1 MLVSFDRKGEKMN
14 RFERLVKVMARL
26 RSPDGCPWDLRQDHQ
41 SLKPYL
47 IEEAYEVI
55 EAIDSGDDW
64 KLKEELGDLL
74 LQIVFHARLA
84 EEKRRFDIWEVAEG
98 ICEKLIARHPHVF
111 EKKREISPEEVLQN
125 WEHIKLAN
133 SGREGYSVLEGVP
146 KSLPALLKAYRVQ
159 EKVARFNFDWEKTEE
174 VFDKINE
181 EIGELERSF
190 REGEK
195 RKVKEEL
202 GDVLFSL
209 VNLCRHL
216 GLFPEEAL
224 NSTTEKFKKRF
235 QYIEERLREMGKT
248 LSDSNLEEMDK
259 LWEEAKGKRT

>member
-1 MLVSFDRKGEKMN
+1 MN
-14 RFERLVKVMARL
+14 RFERLIKVMARL
-26 RSPDGCPWDLRQDHQ
+26 RSPDGCPWDLKQDHQ

-55 EAIDSGDDW
+55 EAIDSGDDQ

-74 LQIVFHARLA
+74 LQILFHARLA
-84 EEKRRFDIWEVAEG
+84 EEKGRFDIWGVAEG

-111 EKKREISPEEVLQN
+111 EKRRKITPEEVLQN

-133 SGREGYSVLEGVP
+133 SGRKGYSVLEGVP

-159 EKVARFNFDWEKTEE
+159 EKVARFDFDWERAEE
-174 VFDKINE
+174 VFEKIKE

-190 REGEK
+190 QVGESA
-195 RKVKEEL
+195 KVKDEL

-216 GLFPEEAL
+216 GLSPEEAL

-235 QYIEERLREMGKT
+235 EYIENRLREKGKT
-248 LSDSNLEEMDK
+248 LSDSNLEEMDRF
-259 LWEEAKGKRT
+259 WEEAKERLK

>member
-1 MLVSFDRKGEKMN
+1 MN
-14 RFERLVKVMARL
+14 RFERLIKVMARL
-26 RSPDGCPWDLRQDHQ
+26 RSPDGCPWDLKQDHQ

-55 EAIDSGDDW
+55 EAIDSGDDQ

-84 EEKRRFDIWEVAEG
+84 EEKGRFDIWGVAEG

-111 EKKREISPEEVLQN
+111 EKRRKITPEEVLQN
-125 WEHIKLAN
+125 WEHIKIAN
-133 SGREGYSVLEGVP
+133 SGKEEYSVLEGVP

-159 EKVARFNFDWEKTEE
+159 EKVARFDFDWERAEE
-174 VFDKINE
+174 VFEKIKE

-190 REGEK
+190 QVGESA
-195 RKVKEEL
+195 KVKDEL

-216 GLFPEEAL
+216 GLSPEEAL

-235 QYIEERLREMGKT
+235 EYIENRLREKGKT
-248 LSDSNLEEMDK
+248 LSDSNLEEMDR
-259 LWEEAKGKRT
+259 LWEEAKERLK

>member
-1 MLVSFDRKGEKMN
+1 MN

-26 RSPDGCPWDLRQDHQ
+26 RSPDGCPWDLKQDHQ

-55 EAIDSGDDW
+55 EAIDSGDDQ

-84 EEKRRFDIWEVAEG
+84 EERGHFDISDVAEG
-98 ICEKLIARHPHVF
+98 ISEKIISRHPHVF
-111 EKKREISPEEVLQN
+111 EKRREITPEEVLHN
-125 WEHIKLAN
+125 WEHIKIAN
-133 SGREGYSVLEGVP
+133 SGKEEYSVLEGVP

-159 EKVARFNFDWEKTEE
+159 EKVARFGFDWEKTEDILE
-174 VFDKINE
+174 KIKE
-181 EIGELERSF
+181 EIGELEKSF
-190 REGEK
+190 REGGGDEV
-195 RKVKEEL
+195 REES
-202 GDVLFSL
+202 GDLLFSL
-209 VNLCRHL
+209 VNLCRRL
-216 GLFPEEAL
+216 GHSPEEVL

-235 QYIEERLREMGKT
+235 QYIEDRLREKGKT

-259 LWEEAKGKRT
+259 LWEESKRKRT

>member
-1 MLVSFDRKGEKMN
+1 MN
-14 RFERLVKVMARL
+14 RFERLLKVMARL
-26 RSPDGCPWDLRQDHQ
+26 RSPDGCPWDLKQDHQ

-55 EAIDSGDDW
+55 EAIDSGDDQ

-84 EEKRRFDIWEVAEG
+84 EERGHFDIWGVAEG
-98 ICEKLIARHPHVF
+98 ISDKIISRHPHVF
-111 EKKREISPEEVLQN
+111 EKKREITPEEVLHN
-125 WEHIKLAN
+125 WEHIKIAN
-133 SGREGYSVLEGVP
+133 SGKEEYSVLEGVP

-159 EKVARFNFDWEKTEE
+159 EKVARFGFDWEKTED
-174 VFDKINE
+174 VFLKIKE
-181 EIGELERSF
+181 EIEELEKSF
-190 REGEK
+190 REGESGE
-195 RKVKEEL
+195 VKDEL

-216 GLFPEEAL
+216 DLSPEEAL
-224 NSTTEKFKKRF
+224 NSTTEKFKRRF
-235 QYIEERLREMGKT
+235 EYIENRLREKGKT

-259 LWEEAKGKRT
+259 LWEESKRKRT

>member
-1 MLVSFDRKGEKMN
+1 MN
-14 RFERLVKVMARL
+14 RFERLIKVMARL
-26 RSPDGCPWDLRQDHQ
+26 RSPDGCPWDLKQDHQ

-55 EAIDSGDDW
+55 EAIDSGDDQ

-84 EEKRRFDIWEVAEG
+84 EEKGRFDIWGVAEG

-111 EKKREISPEEVLQN
+111 EKRRKITPEEVLQN

-133 SGREGYSVLEGVP
+133 SGRKGYSVLEGVP

-159 EKVARFNFDWEKTEE
+159 EKVARFDFDWERAEE
-174 VFDKINE
+174 VFEKIKE

-190 REGEK
+190 QVGESA
-195 RKVKEEL
+195 KVKDEL

-216 GLFPEEAL
+216 GLSPEEAL

-235 QYIEERLREMGKT
+235 EYIENRLREKGKT
-248 LSDSNLEEMDK
+248 LSDSNLEEMDRF
-259 LWEEAKGKRT
+259 WEEAKERLK

>member
-1 MLVSFDRKGEKMN
+1 MN
-14 RFERLVKVMARL
+14 RFERLIKVMARL
-26 RSPDGCPWDLRQDHQ
+26 RSPDGCPWDLKQDHQ

-55 EAIDSGDDW
+55 EAIDSGDDQ

-84 EEKRRFDIWEVAEG
+84 EEKGRFDIWGVAEG

-111 EKKREISPEEVLQN
+111 EKRRKITPEEVLQN
-125 WEHIKLAN
+125 WEHIKIAN
-133 SGREGYSVLEGVP
+133 SGKEEYSVLEGVP

-159 EKVARFNFDWEKTEE
+159 EKVARFDFDWERAEE
-174 VFDKINE
+174 VFEKIKE

-190 REGEK
+190 QVGESS
-195 RKVKEEL
+195 KVKDEL

-216 GLFPEEAL
+216 DLSPEEAL
-224 NSTTEKFKKRF
+224 NSTTEKFKRRF
-235 QYIEERLREMGKT
+235 EYIENRLREMGKT
-248 LSDSNLEEMDK
+248 LSDSNLEEMDR
-259 LWEEAKGKRT
+259 LWEEAKERLK

>member
-1 MLVSFDRKGEKMN
+1 MN

-26 RSPDGCPWDLRQDHQ
+26 RSPDGCPWDLKQDHQ

-55 EAIDSGDDW
+55 EAIDSGDDQ

-84 EEKRRFDIWEVAEG
+84 EERGG
-98 ICEKLIARHPHVF
+98 ISEKIISRHPHVF
-111 EKKREISPEEVLQN
+111 EKRREITPEEVLHN
-125 WEHIKLAN
+125 WEHIKIAN
-133 SGREGYSVLEGVP
+133 SGKEEYSVLEGVP

-159 EKVARFNFDWEKTEE
+159 EKVARFGFDWEKTEDILE
-174 VFDKINE
+174 KIKE
-181 EIGELERSF
+181 EIGELEKSF
-190 REGEK
+190 REGGGDEV
-195 RKVKEEL
+195 REES
-202 GDVLFSL
+202 GDLLFSL
-209 VNLCRHL
+209 VNLCRRL
-216 GLFPEEAL
+216 GHSPEEVL

-235 QYIEERLREMGKT
+235 QYIEDRLREKGKT

-259 LWEEAKGKRT
+259 LWEESKRKRT